1 MTYANNKKL
10 NPQQLWTGQNK
21 EKREREREKSEKA
34 KSLKDQSK
42 KKPQTKENSQMKH
55 SWSCKWTVCRTER
68 KN

>member
-21 EKREREREKSEKA
+21 EKREREREG
-34 KSLKDQSK
+34 K
-42 KKPQTKENSQMKH
+42 KWKGQIVKRSIKQK
-55 SWSCKWTVCRTER
+55 